1 MDGKKFLALTII
13 VTAFLLFGWG
23 QEARS
28 DSLSLNKPKY
38 IVQAGQTAGG
48 VVKFVGGGQGTPNV
62 GGHLSLGTS
71 NTSVAT
77 VTPTYVP
84 FVLNSTGYI
93 DMNVTFTLT
102 GVSGGSAILTVT
114 AVNGQ
119 GVSYLQVYADVNVM
133 SCPASLTLEG
143 TPDSKTKLE
152 ILHNFR
158 DNVMAMSSEG
168 QEYIRFFYQNAVEGS
183 YLLLRHPEL
192 RGRTYEVLENILPV
206 IEAAV
211 TGQPAMLTAA
221 DVADIEN
228 LMEAF
233 AAKASPAMK
242 NAIQRIQSDFYQGKF
257 LSLFGIDRE

>member
-1 MDGKKFLALTII
+1 
-13 VTAFLLFGWG
+13 
-23 QEARS
+23 
-28 DSLSLNKPKY
+28 
-38 IVQAGQTAGG
+38 
-48 VVKFVGGGQGTPNV
+48 
-62 GGHLSLGTS
+62 
-71 NTSVAT
+71 
-77 VTPTYVP
+77 
-84 FVLNSTGYI
+84 
-93 DMNVTFTLT
+93 MNVTFTLT

-168 QEYIRFFYQNAVEGS
+168 QEDIRLFYQNAVEGS